1 MTRRICTATTKAGN
15 PCQAPATSP
24 DGLCL
29 AHDPARSELMRLGQ
43 AMGGSARSNANRAS
57 KALPDDLR
65 DVGRMLLDAMQDV
78 RDGKLDPRTASALA
92 SLSNAYRGIFETG
105 TLDAK
110 LAAINARLA
119 AAETS
124 DGRT

>member
-1 MTRRICTATTKAGN
+1 
-15 PCQAPATSP
+15 
-24 DGLCL
+24 
-29 AHDPARSELMRLGQ
+29 MRLGQ